1 MNMRILIVYDDEGNI
16 IYTLQGGEEVKKRYS
31 CMVAE
36 IGENEIIESINT
48 QTGQVIVK
56 EKDTRVSYIQ
66 AYLNNTDDSTISK
79 VEDTILEI
87 ESNKIKNGGM

>member
-1 MNMRILIVYDDEGNI
+1 
-16 IYTLQGGEEVKKRYS
+16 YS

-56 EKDTRVSYIQ
+56 EKDTRVSDIQ

>member
-1 MNMRILIVYDDEGNI
+1 MNMRILIVYDNEGNI

-56 EKDTRVSYIQ
+56 EKDTRVSDIQ

>member
-1 MNMRILIVYDDEGNI
+1 MNMRILIVYDNEGNI

-56 EKDTRVSYIQ
+56 EKDTRVSDIQ

-87 ESNKIKNGGM
+87 ESNKIENGGM

>member
-1 MNMRILIVYDDEGNI
+1 
-16 IYTLQGGEEVKKRYS
+16 
-31 CMVAE
+31 MVAE

-56 EKDTRVSYIQ
+56 EKDTRVSDIQ

-87 ESNKIKNGGM
+87 ESNKIENGGM

>member
-1 MNMRILIVYDDEGNI
+1 MRILIVYDDEGNI

>member
-1 MNMRILIVYDDEGNI
+1 MRILIVYDDEGNI

-56 EKDTRVSYIQ
+56 EKDTRVADIQ
-66 AYLNNTDDSTISK
+66 EYLNNTDDSTISK

>member
-1 MNMRILIVYDDEGNI
+1 MRILIVYDNEGNI

-87 ESNKIKNGGM
+87 ESNKIENGGM

>member
-1 MNMRILIVYDDEGNI
+1 MRILIVYDDEGNI

-56 EKDTRVSYIQ
+56 EKDTRVSDIQ

>member
-1 MNMRILIVYDDEGNI
+1 MRILIVYDNEGNI

-56 EKDTRVSYIQ
+56 EKDTRVSDIQ
-66 AYLNNTDDSTISK
+66 AYLNNTDNSTISK

>member
-16 IYTLQGGEEVKKRYS
+16 IYALQGGEEVKKSYS

-48 QTGQVIVK
+48 VTGQVIVK
-56 EKDTRVSYIQ
+56 EKEPSELEKLQTENEE
-66 AYLNNTDDSTISK
+66 LTDK
-79 VEDTILEI
+79 VIELTAQNLENA
-87 ESNKIKNGGM
+87 E

>member
-1 MNMRILIVYDDEGNI
+1 MRILIVYDNEGNI
-16 IYTLQGGEEVKKRYS
+16 IYTLQGGEEVKKCYS

-56 EKDTRVSYIQ
+56 EKDTRVSDIQ

>member
-1 MNMRILIVYDDEGNI
+1 MRILIVYDNEGNI

-56 EKDTRVSYIQ
+56 EKDTRVSDIQ

-87 ESNKIKNGGM
+87 ESNKIKNGGL

>member
-1 MNMRILIVYDDEGNI
+1 MRILIVYDDEGNI

-56 EKDTRVSYIQ
+56 EKDTRVSDIQ

-87 ESNKIKNGGM
+87 ESNKIENGGM

>member
-1 MNMRILIVYDDEGNI
+1 MRILIVYHNEGNI
-16 IYTLQGGEEVKKRYS
+16 IYTLQGGEEVKKSYS

-56 EKDTRVSYIQ
+56 EKDTRVSDIQ

-79 VEDTILEI
+79 VEDAILEI
-87 ESNKIKNGGM
+87 ESNKIENGGM

>member
-56 EKDTRVSYIQ
+56 EKDTRVSDIQ

-87 ESNKIKNGGM
+87 ESNKIENGGM

>member
-1 MNMRILIVYDDEGNI
+1 MRILIVYDNEGNI

-56 EKDTRVSYIQ
+56 EKDTRVSDIQ

-87 ESNKIKNGGM
+87 ESNKI